1 MSLFEQLGQQAQM
14 TNPMQMLSRL
24 RSDPS
29 GVLKQM
35 GLSIPAGMNDPRQI
49 IQHLVQ
55 SGQIPQA
62 RYNQALNMLGRR

>member
-14 TNPMQMLSRL
+14 MNPVQMLSRL

-35 GLSIPAGMNDPRQI
+35 GLTIPAGMNDPRQI
-49 IQHLVQ
+49 IQHLIQ

-62 RYNQALNMLGRR
+62 QYNQALNMLGRR

>member
-1 MSLFEQLGQQAQM
+1 MSLFEQLGQAQM

>member
-14 TNPMQMLSRL
+14 MNPVQMLSRL

-35 GLSIPAGMNDPRQI
+35 GLTIPAGMNDPRQI

-62 RYNQALNMLGRR
+62 QYNQALNMLGRR

>member
-1 MSLFEQLGQQAQM
+1 MSLFDQLGQQAQM
-14 TNPMQMLSRL
+14 MNPVQMLSRL

-35 GLSIPAGMNDPRQI
+35 GLTIPAGMNDPRQI
-49 IQHLVQ
+49 IQHLIQ

-62 RYNQALNMLGRR
+62 QYNQALNMLGRR

>member
-62 RYNQALNMLGRR
+62 RYNQALNMLGRK

>member
-1 MSLFEQLGQQAQM
+1 MSLFEQLGQTQV
-14 TNPMQMLSRL
+14 TNPVQMLSRL

-49 IQHLVQ
+49 IQHLIQ

-62 RYNQALNMLGRR
+62 RYNQALNMLGRK